1 MINMTEYILTSSLS
15 CGDVSRVAIAS
26 LYIEPDKPYLV
37 LHSPPLPTAGTG
49 KTTLL
54 VRQNPFRAACS
65 RIRL

>member
-1 MINMTEYILTSSLS
+1 MINMTELTASLS
-15 CGDVSRVAIAS
+15 GDVSRVAIAS

-49 KTTLL
+49 KTTLI
-54 VRQNPFRAACS
+54 VRQNPFRACS